1 MDEVLNLSA
10 RAQAARIASGEI
22 SAEALMRATLARV
35 GEVNGALNA
44 IVSLRDETDLLDEAR
59 RADAGPARGVLHG
72 LPVAVKDLSNAA
84 GLATSKGSPAL
95 AGQIAAQDDLHVAR
109 MRAAGAIVI
118 GKTNT
123 PEFGLGSHTFN
134 PVHGVTCNPYDN
146 TRTCGGSSGGAAV
159 ALAARMLSIADGSDM
174 MGSLRNPAGWNNV
187 YGMRPSWGLVP
198 GEPAGDTF
206 LHQLATLGPMARTPE
221 DLSLLLGVMAG
232 PDPRQ
237 PHEMQAP
244 DLALDGAGKVAG
256 RRIGWLGD
264 WGGAFAMEAG
274 IADLGRA
281 ACGVLEE
288 LGCIVEEVAPPFSRE
303 ALWDSW
309 TTLRSWSVA
318 CNLAPLLE
326 SPVTRDRLKPD
337 AIWEIERGRA
347 MSALEVHRASVIRS
361 QWFTR
366 AAEVFDQYDA
376 LVMPTA
382 QVWPFPL
389 EWEWP
394 KDIAGQA
401 MDSYHRWME
410 VVVPASLAGLP
421 ALAVPAGFGA
431 EGLPMGV
438 QLIGRRGADRALLE
452 LGQAYHQATRWPE
465 RHPPES

>member
-10 RAQAARIASGEI
+10 RAQAARIASGEM
-22 SAEALMRATLARV
+22 SAEALMRATLERV
-35 GEVNGALNA
+35 GQVNGALNA
-44 IVSLRDETDLLDEAR
+44 IVSMRGEADLLDEAR

-84 GLATSKGSPAL
+84 GLATSKGSPTL
-95 AGQIAAQDDLHVAR
+95 AGQIAAQDDIHVAR

-134 PVHGVTCNPYDN
+134 PVHGATCNPYDRA
-146 TRTCGGSSGGAAV
+146 RTCGGSSGGAAV

-198 GEPAGDTF
+198 SEPAGDTF
-206 LHQLATLGPMARTPE
+206 LHQLATLGPMARTPD
-221 DLSLLLGVMAG
+221 DLALLLAVMAG

-237 PHEMQAP
+237 PHGGAAP
-244 DLALDGAGKVAG
+244 DLKLDGSGAIAG

-281 ACGVLEE
+281 ACAVFAE
-288 LGCIVEEVAPPFSRE
+288 LGCVVEDVAPPFSRD
-303 ALWDSW
+303 ALWESW

-326 SPVTRDRLKPD
+326 SPGTRDRLKPD

-366 AAEVFDQYDA
+366 AAEVFDRYDA

-431 EGLPMGV
+431 ETLPMGV

-452 LGQAYHQATRWPE
+452 LGQAYHDATRWPE

>member
-1 MDEVLNLSA
+1 MDEVLTLSA
-10 RAQAARIASGEI
+10 RAQAARIAGGEL
-22 SAEALMRATLARV
+22 SAEALMRATLERV
-35 GEVNGALNA
+35 REVNGALNA
-44 IVSLRDETDLLDEAR
+44 IVSLRDEADLLEEAR
-59 RADAGPARGVLHG
+59 RADAEPARGALHG
-72 LPVAVKDLSNAA
+72 LPVAVKDLSNVA
-84 GLATSKGSPAL
+84 GLPTSKGSPAL
-95 AGQIAAQDDLHVAR
+95 AGQIAASDDLHVAR

-134 PVHGVTCNPYDN
+134 PVHGVTCNPYEK
-146 TRTCGGSSGGAAV
+146 TRSCGGSSGGAAV

-206 LHQLATLGPMARTPE
+206 LHQLSTLGPMARDPG
-221 DLSLLLGVMAG
+221 DLALLLGVMAG
-232 PDPRQ
+232 PDARQ
-237 PHEMQAP
+237 AHGVAAP
-244 DLALDGAGKVAG
+244 DLTPDPAAKIAG

-274 IADLGRA
+274 IMDLGRA
-281 ACGVLEE
+281 ACAVFEE
-288 LGCIVEEVAPPFSRE
+288 LGCVVEDVAPPFSRD
-303 ALWDSW
+303 ALWESW
-309 TTLRSWSVA
+309 TALRSWSVA
-318 CNLAPLLE
+318 CNLSPLLE
-326 SPVTRDRLKPD
+326 SPETRDRLKPD

-347 MSALEVHRASVIRS
+347 MSGLDVHRASVIRS

-366 AAEVFDQYDA
+366 AAELFDRYDA

-389 EWEWP
+389 EWAWP
-394 KDIAGQA
+394 REIAGQA

-421 ALAVPAGFGA
+421 ALAVPAGFGVG
-431 EGLPMGV
+431 GLPMGV
-438 QLIGRRGADRALLE
+438 QLIGRRGADRGLLD
-452 LGQAYHQATRWPE
+452 LGQAYHEATRWPE
-465 RHPPES
+465 RNPVES

>member
-1 MDEVLNLSA
+1 
-10 RAQAARIASGEI
+10 
-22 SAEALMRATLARV
+22 
-35 GEVNGALNA
+35 
-44 IVSLRDETDLLDEAR
+44 
-59 RADAGPARGVLHG
+59 
-72 LPVAVKDLSNAA
+72 
-84 GLATSKGSPAL
+84 
-95 AGQIAAQDDLHVAR
+95 
-109 MRAAGAIVI
+109 
-118 GKTNT
+118 
-123 PEFGLGSHTFN
+123 
-134 PVHGVTCNPYDN
+134 
-146 TRTCGGSSGGAAV
+146 
-159 ALAARMLSIADGSDM
+159 
-174 MGSLRNPAGWNNV
+174 
-187 YGMRPSWGLVP
+187 
-198 GEPAGDTF
+198 
-206 LHQLATLGPMARTPE
+206 
-221 DLSLLLGVMAG
+221 
-232 PDPRQ
+232 
-237 PHEMQAP
+237 
-244 DLALDGAGKVAG
+244 
-256 RRIGWLGD
+256 
-264 WGGAFAMEAG
+264 MEAG